1 MLRPGRVERSPRA
14 VLSPGVLFCI
24 ILAAVSASVPVLVDN
39 CPDYID
45 CAKKGRHFCKQGS
58 SHCGPCLAS
67 LEEDDEGHCV
77 SPKRRPHHSFRV
89 GGAFSRSCML
99 TPVFAIKEQKV
110 ADAALL
116 DCARRSEGFGREKVV
131 HEDHLSD
138 ERGSSPSCCK
148 ETSLTDL
155 DQEIDYLSSI
165 IAKQQ
170 VSDVNQPA
178 MSQPVSASWSSP
190 QSQSDGGKNPSRPKN
205 MSHSATAMPASN
217 GPSTVSQHTS
227 SPTEPGTDHP
237 GRSKHIAMS
246 FPRDSLLILITSVC
260 IIMGT
265 VAIILAIVC
274 WVRLQKEA
282 HLAEKVDY
290 PAFPGAVASSRNI
303 SPGDKN
309 LAHSAQMY
317 HYQHQKQQM
326 LSLEKN
332 KSETKLSES
341 GVSDEENEEG
351 DFTVYECP
359 GLAPATYKDPRCEEA
374 IWVLWK
380 SNPQQVLP
388 DPPPQPPF
396 AGAPQALLPLSSG
409 LVELRLVH
417 FPLSLSVLCMT
428 IPFQVHGPA
437 QSLEWRGGGKVTESK
452 GSDLLFDTEKRLM
465 AGHRNSGSRS
475 CGVPPGLGAQ

>member
-1 MLRPGRVERSPRA
+1 MLRPGRVERSPLA

-67 LEEDDEGHCV
+67 LEEDNEGHCV
-77 SPKRRPHHSFRV
+77 SPKRRPHHS
-89 GGAFSRSCML
+89 
-99 TPVFAIKEQKV
+99 
-110 ADAALL
+110 
-116 DCARRSEGFGREKVV
+116 
-131 HEDHLSD
+131 
-138 ERGSSPSCCK
+138 K

-359 GLAPATYKDPRCEEA
+359 GLAPTGEMEVK
-374 IWVLWK
+374 
-380 SNPQQVLP
+380 NP
-388 DPPPQPPF
+388 
-396 AGAPQALLPLSSG
+396 
-409 LVELRLVH
+409 
-417 FPLSLSVLCMT
+417 
-428 IPFQVHGPA
+428 
-437 QSLEWRGGGKVTESK
+437 
-452 GSDLLFDTEKRLM
+452 LFDDFTLHP
-465 AGHRNSGSRS
+465 GRNHK
-475 CGVPPGLGAQ
+475 